1 MIFQNTNGSIIIINK
16 YDFKNDN
23 LYYKQIYDM
32 IKNITNTNISK
43 V

>member
-1 MIFQNTNGSIIIINK
+1 MIFQNINGTIIIINK

-32 IKNITNTNISK
+32 IKNITK

>member
-1 MIFQNTNGSIIIINK
+1 MIFQNINGSIIIINK